1 MSQHIED
8 SPVTFRLAVFGDPIE
23 QSKSPQIHQMFAE
36 QTGLQITYQKIKGEV
51 DSFTDQLAEFFSHED
66 AMGVNVT
73 MPFKEQAAAWADT
86 RSISVEQASAA
97 NTLIK
102 TSSGIIAETTDGKG
116 LVSDLLRNNMHING
130 KTLLLIGAGG
140 AARGAISALL
150 DENPKHIY
158 ITNRSPANAQRL
170 VDIANDKRVS
180 SISEGDCAK
189 QTFDLIIN
197 ATSLSLQGNVPNIPD
212 AVFNTQPN
220 VYDMVYQSE
229 DTSFVRKAKSL
240 GCNNAIDGLG
250 MLVGQAAESFYL
262 WFGLR
267 PNPEP
272 VLTMLRKE
280 LSGS

>member
-1 MSQHIED
+1 MSQHIEN

-36 QTGLQITYQKIKGEV
+36 QTGVQITYQKIKGEV
-51 DSFTDQLAEFFSHED
+51 DSFTDQLAEFFSHDD

-73 MPFKEQAAAWADT
+73 MPFKEQAAAWADN
-86 RSISVEQASAA
+86 RSAAVKQASAA

-102 TSSGIIAETTDGKG
+102 TSNGIVAETTDGKG
-116 LVSDLLRNNMHING
+116 LVSDLLRNNMQITG

-150 DENPKHIY
+150 EQNPKHIF
-158 ITNRSPANAQRL
+158 ITNRSQENAKRL
-170 VDIANDKRVS
+170 VDIANDEKVS
-180 SISEGDCAK
+180 AISEADCSK
-189 QTFDLIIN
+189 QCFDLLIN

-212 AVFNTQPN
+212 SVFGSMPN

-229 DTSFVRKAKSL
+229 DTSFVQKAKML

-272 VLTMLRKE
+272 VLAMLRKE